1 MLRLDRPVYHQDP
14 KSKSE
19 HLLTEPQPSAG
30 LARDDQ
36 TGKLSKGIYQ
46 CCVQISGLVEGL
58 ANFDPNM
65 VTGLTKVEL
74 DRLFM
79 VHWTGQQM
87 RAAFSSTGRL
97 AAFTSGANC
106 DALSIVLFER
116 ERSTGDHKIILKQLG
131 QAVLEFNNTISSPLS
146 FWIDAWPG
154 PGEEFPVVFWKEDD
168 NSVSIMQVE
177 ISPIETSSPLLTRI
191 PQLSKEQ
198 GDGIIREIETSEG
211 ARPGEILAEA
221 GSQQVFSS
229 NYRDVALQSKDIG
242 VSSPIAL
249 LPCCGANQFLR
260 AYVDILKRLVVEVYE
275 LVETVGSSPKIRERL
290 KSRFFVK
297 TFKEHDFSAVE
308 LLELQRTSF
317 TAEPVYS
324 MSILFRNRRLLQ
336 LKIDDSGLAV
346 QWISFEL
353 DTLLEGLEKYG
364 FPKTEL
370 DWRPSIPTFG
380 PNALIML
387 SNKSNKLLI
396 ASQKNKTPQENK
408 EFTVSIIKLSLII

>member
-1 MLRLDRPVYHQDP
+1 MMRPDLPVHHHDP
-14 KSKSE
+14 NSKSE
-19 HLLTEPQPSAG
+19 HMLTEPQPSAG
-30 LARDDQ
+30 PARDDL
-36 TGKLSKGIYQ
+36 TEKLPKGIYQ
-46 CCVQISGLVEGL
+46 CCIRISGLVKGL
-58 ANFDPNM
+58 PSFDPTM
-65 VTGLTKVEL
+65 ATDLTKVEL
-74 DRLFM
+74 DSLFM
-79 VHWTGQQM
+79 LHWTGQQM

-97 AAFTSGANC
+97 AAFTSGNNC
-106 DALSIVLFER
+106 AALSIVLFER
-116 ERSTGDHKIILKQLG
+116 ERFTGDQKIILKQSG
-131 QAVLEFNNTISSPLS
+131 KAVLEFNNRISSPLS

-154 PGEEFPVVFWKEDD
+154 PGEEFPVIFWKEDD
-168 NSVSIMQVE
+168 NSISIMQVE
-177 ISPIETSSPLLTRI
+177 ISPIQTSSRLLTRI
-191 PQLSKEQ
+191 PKLSKQQRDEVI
-198 GDGIIREIETSEG
+198 GEMENSEG
-211 ARPGEILAEA
+211 MGPRGNFAEA
-221 GSQQVFSS
+221 GPQQVFSS
-229 NYRDVALQSKDIG
+229 NYPDVALQSKDIG
-242 VSSPIAL
+242 LSSPIAL

-275 LVETVGSSPKIRERL
+275 LVETAGGSPNVRERL

-324 MSILFRNRRLLQ
+324 VSILFRNRRLLQ

-353 DTLLEGLEKYG
+353 DKLLEELKKYG
-364 FPKTEL
+364 FPENEL

-380 PNALIML
+380 PNTLIML

-396 ASQKNKTPQENK
+396 ASQKNKTSEENK